1 MGFREVKG
9 KVAIITG
16 AARGIGYECAEA
28 LAAEGVEVIIA
39 DILPEVME
47 SFRKIKEKY
56 PDNQGWAEIVD
67 VSKEEQVRNLI
78 EGAVK
83 KFGKLD
89 IMCNNAGING
99 GEKSVIDVEEQ
110 DIDKVFNVNVKGTF
124 YGCKYAGRQMAKQKS
139 GTIVN
144 TGSWYGREGHANSAL
159 YGSSK
164 GAIHTLTQAFAMEM
178 APDGVTVN
186 AICPAYAATEMH
198 WA

>member
-1 MGFREVKG
+1 
-9 KVAIITG
+9 
-16 AARGIGYECAEA
+16 
-28 LAAEGVEVIIA
+28 
-39 DILPEVME
+39 
-47 SFRKIKEKY
+47 
-56 PDNQGWAEIVD
+56 
-67 VSKEEQVRNLI
+67 
-78 EGAVK
+78 
-83 KFGKLD
+83 
-89 IMCNNAGING
+89 MCNNAGING

-178 APDGVTVN
+178 APYGVTVN

-198 WA
+198 WAYVRKEAAEKGVTLESLAEAELYNIPLHRLGTGKDQAGAVLWLASESGAYVTGQLINVNGGVFFS